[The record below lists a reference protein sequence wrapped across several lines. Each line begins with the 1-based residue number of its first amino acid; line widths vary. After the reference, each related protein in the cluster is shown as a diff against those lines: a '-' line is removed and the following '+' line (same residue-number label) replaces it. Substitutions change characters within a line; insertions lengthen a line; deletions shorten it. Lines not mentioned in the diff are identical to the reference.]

1 MEWIESIYDIFGL
14 DGTDHIK
21 CPAQN
26 ESWFIK
32 NSNNGVLCYRIMKIT
47 FWAWLNDIIKQ
58 EPFLYRHLLTDTGI
72 TTTTIE
78 EATANATSKIIIF
91 AIPKG
96 M

>member
-1 MEWIESIYDIFGL
+1 ML
-14 DGTDHIK
+14 
-21 CPAQN
+21 
-26 ESWFIK
+26 
-32 NSNNGVLCYRIMKIT
+32 SNNEK
-47 FWAWLNDIIKQ
+47 AWLNDIIKQ